1 MAHRPRRASQ
11 TRRIPIRGEDLSGL
25 NSEVLKLRLGALNLP
40 ITGSN
45 GQLRNRLRRAL
56 LGNSAKPRS
65 NTANSIQKKR
75 TASRSHVNARPGRST
90 RNRRNTGD
98 PETLPL
104 RQNSAAVA
112 AVSHEQEQ
120 EDSTLSDNASL
131 SSIED
136 MIESD
141 VEIDTE
147 SLQNTSFSS
156 AQRSAI
162 EEIVSRSVHTALNA
176 FSTPASALS
185 PLASNQTPCTPG
197 TASPLGLSRPVDR
210 NLEDKILRGEY
221 VDFALLL
228 PDNLYQSQTP
238 EIQLRLDD
246 SSSGPMGSP
255 VTMVRKKKPV
265 IDTFQKWLDAYM
277 VYMLVLVTAYSR
289 RALELIKY
297 QQIIS
302 RAVTKFK
309 GLAWVSYDQQFRRR
323 AAYDL
328 SLSWD
333 KVDLELWTVTFAGLA
348 KPHCNVCSSPY
359 HAEDVC
365 PSADPNRKP
374 RRSQTVCFDFNKPTG
389 CRRRNCSYPH
399 VCRRCHSSTHV
410 VANCPQQQPSNAS
423 KIPKPSERGKK

>member
-1 MAHRPRRASQ
+1 MAHRPRRGSQ
-11 TRRIPIRGEDLSGL
+11 TRRIPIRGKDLSGL

-40 ITGSN
+40 ITGSK
-45 GQLRNRLRRAL
+45 GQLQNRLRRAL
-56 LGNSAKPRS
+56 LGNSAKQRS
-65 NTANSIQKKR
+65 NTANSIQKKW

-98 PETLPL
+98 HETLPL
-104 RQNSAAVA
+104 RQNSAAIA
-112 AVSHEQEQ
+112 AASHGQEQ
-120 EDSTLSDNASL
+120 EDSALSDHASL

-147 SLQNTSFSS
+147 SQQNTSFSS
-156 AQRSAI
+156 AQRSAL

-176 FSTPASALS
+176 FSTPANALS
-185 PLASNQTPCTPG
+185 PLASNQTPCTHG

-228 PDNLYQSQTP
+228 PDNLYQSQIP

-277 VYMLVLVTAYSR
+277 VYMLVLVTAYQR

-309 GLAWVSYDQQFRRR
+309 GLAWVSYDQEFRRR

-333 KVDLELWTVTFAGLA
+333 KVDLELWIEPFAGLA

-359 HAEDVC
+359 HAENVC
-365 PSADPNRKP
+365 PSGDPNRKP

-389 CRRRNCSYPH
+389 CRRRNCTYAAAAIPAPT
-399 VCRRCHSSTHV
+399 SSPT
-410 VANCPQQQPSNAS
+410 APINSPATPS
-423 KIPKPSERGKK
+423 SEAICILTY

>member
-1 MAHRPRRASQ
+1 MAHCPRRASQ
-11 TRRIPIRGEDLSGL
+11 TRRIAIRGEDLSGL

-40 ITGSN
+40 ITGSK
-45 GQLRNRLRRAL
+45 GQLQNRLRRAL

-65 NTANSIQKKR
+65 NTANGIQKKR
-75 TASRSHVNARPGRST
+75 TASWSHVNARPGRST
-90 RNRRNTGD
+90 RNRGNTGD
-98 PETLPL
+98 PETLLL
-104 RQNSAAVA
+104 RQNSAADA
-112 AVSHEQEQ
+112 AANREQEQ
-120 EDSTLSDNASL
+120 EDSALSENASL

-136 MIESD
+136 LIESD

-147 SLQNTSFSS
+147 SQQNTSFCS
-156 AQRSAI
+156 AQHSAI
-162 EEIVSRSVHTALNA
+162 KEIVSRSVHTTLNA
-176 FSTPASALS
+176 FSTPATTLS
-185 PLASNQTPCTPG
+185 PLASNQTPCTPC

-265 IDTFQKWLDAYM
+265 IGTFQKWLDAYM
-277 VYMLVLVTAYSR
+277 VYMYMLVLVTTYPR
-289 RALELIKY
+289 RGLELIKY

-309 GLAWVSYDQQFRRR
+309 GLAWVSYDQQFCRR

-328 SLSWD
+328 SLSW
-333 KVDLELWTVTFAGLA
+333 E
-348 KPHCNVCSSPY
+348 
-359 HAEDVC
+359 
-365 PSADPNRKP
+365 
-374 RRSQTVCFDFNKPTG
+374 
-389 CRRRNCSYPH
+389 
-399 VCRRCHSSTHV
+399 
-410 VANCPQQQPSNAS
+410 
-423 KIPKPSERGKK
+423 

>member
-40 ITGSN
+40 ITGSK
-45 GQLRNRLRRAL
+45 GQLQNRLRRAL

-112 AVSHEQEQ
+112 AASHEQEQ
-120 EDSTLSDNASL
+120 EDSALSDNASL

-147 SLQNTSFSS
+147 SQQNTSFSS

-221 VDFALLL
+221 VDLLCYCRTTCIS
-228 PDNLYQSQTP
+228 PRP
-238 EIQLRLDD
+238 LRF
-246 SSSGPMGSP
+246 SSVWMTRPQAPWVPRSP
-255 VTMVRKKKPV
+255 WLERKNPSL
-265 IDTFQKWLDAYM
+265 TR
-277 VYMLVLVTAYSR
+277 SR
-289 RALELIKY
+289 N
-297 QQIIS
+297 
-302 RAVTKFK
+302 
-309 GLAWVSYDQQFRRR
+309 GLTRIWSI
-323 AAYDL
+323 
-328 SLSWD
+328 
-333 KVDLELWTVTFAGLA
+333 
-348 KPHCNVCSSPY
+348 C
-359 HAEDVC
+359 
-365 PSADPNRKP
+365 
-374 RRSQTVCFDFNKPTG
+374 
-389 CRRRNCSYPH
+389 
-399 VCRRCHSSTHV
+399 
-410 VANCPQQQPSNAS
+410 
-423 KIPKPSERGKK
+423 